1 LEARRRNCY
10 LQEERKGIS
19 PRGQV
24 YLGDIDSVLPQKTFQ
39 EQAYNIIKTAI
50 VTGHLNPGD
59 VLSAKFVAREL
70 GISGTPVREALIRLS
85 HKRLVEP
92 VRNRGFRVLQV
103 TGKEL
108 DDIFEVRSLLEPWAV
123 GRGTKRISKQALG
136 DASGLV
142 DRMCAVAAEADLA
155 EFLRLDTEFHLL
167 LAGASGNATLTGIV
181 GELRERMHLH
191 GLERIAREG
200 GLAAVAETHRR
211 LLDAV
216 AAGHCEEAS
225 RLTLEHLQNTRT
237 TWAD

>member
-1 LEARRRNCY
+1 
-10 LQEERKGIS
+10 LQQERKGIS

-24 YLGDIDSVLPQKTFQ
+24 DLGDIDSVLPQKTFQ

-50 VTGHLNPGD
+50 VTGHVSPGD
-59 VLSAKFVAREL
+59 VLSAKFVAGEL

-85 HKRLVEP
+85 HKGFVEP

-103 TGKEL
+103 TAKEL

-123 GRGTKRISKQALG
+123 GKGTERISKQALRE
-136 DASGLV
+136 ASSLV
-142 DRMCAVAAEADLA
+142 GQMAAVAAQVDLA

-167 LAGASGNATLTGIV
+167 LAGASGNATLAGIV

-200 GLAAVAETHRR
+200 GLTAVAESHRQ
-211 LLDAV
+211 LLEAV
-216 AAGHCEEAS
+216 AGGRCEEAS
-225 RLTLEHLQNTRT
+225 KLTLEHLQNTRT

>member
-1 LEARRRNCY
+1 M
-10 LQEERKGIS
+10 QEERKGTS
-19 PRGQV
+19 PRGQLD
-24 YLGDIDSVLPQKTFQ
+24 LGDIESVLPQKTFQ

-50 VTGHLNPGD
+50 VTGHVNPGD
-59 VLSAKFVAREL
+59 VLSAKFVAKEL

-85 HKRLVEP
+85 HKGFVEA

-103 TGKEL
+103 AGQEL

-123 GRGTKRISKQALG
+123 AQGTKTISKRVLREAG
-136 DASGLV
+136 ELV
-142 DRMCAVAAEADLA
+142 ERMVAVAAETDLA

-167 LAGASGNATLTGIV
+167 LVGASGNATLTRIV

-200 GLAAVAETHRR
+200 GLTSVAEIHRK

-216 AAGHCEEAS
+216 AAGRGEEAS
-225 RLTLEHLQNTRT
+225 RLTLEHLQYTRT